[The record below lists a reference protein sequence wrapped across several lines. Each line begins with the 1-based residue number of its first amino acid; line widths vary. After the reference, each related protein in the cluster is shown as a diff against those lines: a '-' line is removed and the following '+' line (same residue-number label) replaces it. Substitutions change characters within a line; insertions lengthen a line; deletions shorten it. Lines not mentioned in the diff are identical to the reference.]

1 MHRTLIDN
9 MRACDTKA
17 HESARAKKYARAL
30 HIKNKTMSTP
40 KYNTAYSIDVLRRMY
55 DEKEL
60 KAFHE
65 EYIEHCRVTRHT
77 VTPSKADMRALT
89 MYREGMTISEISQN
103 FNVKHHVADA
113 MVNRSAR
120 YLALGGELSAIK

>member
-1 MHRTLIDN
+1 
-9 MRACDTKA
+9 
-17 HESARAKKYARAL
+17 
-30 HIKNKTMSTP
+30 MSIP

-55 DEKEL
+55 DEKAL
-60 KAFHE
+60 RAFHE
-65 EYIEHCRVTRHT
+65 GYIEHCRTVRHS

-89 MYREGMTISEISQN
+89 MYREGMTVSEISQR